1 MPATRT
7 PKQAKEWLAQQGKTV
22 QEFAREHSLDPFTCY
37 QVLSGVK
44 KGVRGE
50 SHRAA
55 VLLGIKEGVVPD
67 APEQY
72 GRRKTDIGT
81 VIPK

>member
-7 PKQAKEWLAQQGKTV
+7 PEQAKEWLAQQGKSV
-22 QEFAREHSLDPFTCY
+22 QEFARENGLDPFTCY
-37 QVLSGVK
+37 QVLSGAK
-44 KGVRGE
+44 KGARGE

-55 VLLGIKEGVVPD
+55 VLFGIKQGVVADLPD
-67 APEQY
+67 EY
-72 GRRKTDIGT
+72 GRRATDIGA

>member
-7 PKQAKEWLAQQGKTV
+7 PKQAKEWLAKQGKTV
-22 QEFAREHSLDPFTCY
+22 QEFAREHGLDPFTCY
-37 QVLSGVK
+37 QVLSGTK

-55 VLLGIKEGVVPD
+55 VLLGIKEGVVD
-67 APEQY
+67 VPEEY
-72 GRRKTDIGT
+72 GRRST
-81 VIPK
+81 VIGAVISQ

>member
-7 PKQAKEWLAQQGKTV
+7 PKQAKEWLAKQGKTV

-37 QVLSGVK
+37 QVLSGAK

-55 VLLGIKEGVVPD
+55 VLLGIKEGVADV
-67 APEQY
+67 PEQY
-72 GRRKTDIGT
+72 GRRASDIGA
-81 VIPK
+81 VISQ

>member
-22 QEFAREHSLDPFTCY
+22 KEFAREHSLDPFTCY
-37 QVLSGVK
+37 QVLSGAK
-44 KGVRGE
+44 KGARGE

-55 VLLGIKEGVVPD
+55 VLLGIKEGVVSDLPD
-67 APEQY
+67 KY
-72 GRRKTDIGT
+72 GRRKTDIGA
-81 VIPK
+81 VIPQ

>member
-7 PKQAKEWLAQQGKTV
+7 PKQAKEWLAKQGKTV

-37 QVLSGVK
+37 QVLSGKK

-55 VLLGIKEGVVPD
+55 VLLGIKEGVADV
-67 APEQY
+67 PEQY
-72 GRRKTDIGT
+72 GRRASDIGA
-81 VIPK
+81 VISQ

>member
-37 QVLSGVK
+37 QVL
-44 KGVRGE
+44 
-50 SHRAA
+50 
-55 VLLGIKEGVVPD
+55 
-67 APEQY
+67 
-72 GRRKTDIGT
+72 
-81 VIPK
+81 

>member
-1 MPATRT
+1 MMPATRT
-7 PKQAKEWLAQQGKTV
+7 PKQAKEWLAKQGKTV
-22 QEFAREHSLDPFTCY
+22 QEFAREHSLDPYTCY

-55 VLLGIKEGVVPD
+55 VLLGIKEGVVEV
-67 APEQY
+67 PEEY
-72 GRRKTDIGT
+72 GRRATDIGA
-81 VIPK
+81 VISK

>member
-1 MPATRT
+1 MMPATRT
-7 PKQAKEWLAQQGKTV
+7 PKQAKEWLAKQGKTV
-22 QEFAREHSLDPFTCY
+22 QEFAREHSLDPYTCY

-55 VLLGIKEGVVPD
+55 VLLGIKEGLVEVPD
-67 APEQY
+67 QY
-72 GRRKTDIGT
+72 GRRATDIGA
-81 VIPK
+81 VISK